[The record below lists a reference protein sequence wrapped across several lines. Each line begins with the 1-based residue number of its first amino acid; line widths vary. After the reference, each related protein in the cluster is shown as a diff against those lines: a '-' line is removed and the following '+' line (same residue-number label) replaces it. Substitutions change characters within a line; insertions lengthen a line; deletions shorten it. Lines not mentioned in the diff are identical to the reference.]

1 MLYWSADTLVWKL
14 SINMD
19 VWVKHRLYT
28 LDFQASKCDISHP
41 LTWRAD
47 VRTYVWVD
55 ERTDGRFWRN
65 QNFLDAWI
73 NKFHYPW
80 CSATRVYKTLI
91 IKNSIQSFLHWK
103 YCKSRVLFLY
113 WARRV
118 LLSDEEIIIIAVID
132 GRYLPSWIKYPAL
145 TA

>member
-28 LDFQASKCDISHP
+28 LDFKLVSVIFHIRLHEGQ
-41 LTWRAD
+41 
-47 VRTYVWVD
+47 TYVHTWVD

-91 IKNSIQSFLHWK
+91 IKKSIKSFLHLK

-132 GRYLPSWIKYPAL
+132 GRYLPSWIKYPTL